1 MNGSDIMTLLSNLN
15 SDIKV
20 AMKSQDK
27 ETLSVLRLM
36 KSAIQNDE
44 IKKGTALSPEEEL
57 TVLSREMKQ
66 RKESLHEF
74 EKANRQDLVEK
85 VQGEIN
91 VVSRYMPKQLTDAE
105 LRDIIAT
112 AVKTSG
118 ATSMKDFGQVM
129 GLVMPQVKGKADG
142 QQVNA
147 LVKELIS

>member
-1 MNGSDIMTLLSNLN
+1 MTLLSNLN

-105 LRDIIAT
+105 LRDIIAA